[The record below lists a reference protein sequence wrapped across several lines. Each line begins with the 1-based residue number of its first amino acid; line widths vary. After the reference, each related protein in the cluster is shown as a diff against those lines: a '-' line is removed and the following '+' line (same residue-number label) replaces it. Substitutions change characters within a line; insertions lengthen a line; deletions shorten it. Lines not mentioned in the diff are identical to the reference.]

1 MKLAN
6 KNSCGFDG
14 ISTNLLKIIEPAI
27 TKPLTILT
35 NQVLCTGMFPDKLKI
50 AKVIP
55 IHKKGDATVFNNYRP
70 ISLLPAISK
79 VGLLEK
85 IIYDQLSCYLNDS
98 KLVFNNQYGFR
109 SMHSTDYAALELI
122 DRIITQMDKDELPI
136 NIYLDLSKAF
146 DTIDHSILINKLE
159 YYGIKGSHLRLI
171 HSYLSNRK
179 QYTEINNT
187 KSNILSITT
196 GVPQGSI
203 LGPLLFIIY
212 INDLAEASDMFNIIM
227 YADDTTLTSTIITF
241 SDNTNN
247 DNVEA
252 SLNAELRKIN
262 EWLQINKLSLNISKS
277 KYMIFQKVDKDVQ
290 HLTLNIDNTNI
301 ERVYELKKLGLILDA
316 NLNWKKHLGKISNQ
330 CSKKIGI
337 LNKLKHTLPQEIK
350 IILYNSLILP
360 HINYCIMAWGFHSN
374 RILKLQK
381 KALRIITLS
390 KYDSHSEPLYTK
402 LGFLKVDDIFKLQ

>member
-1 MKLAN
+1 MEEEIISRTTMKLAN
-6 KNSCGFDG
+6 TNSCGFDG

-35 NQVLCTGMFPDKLKI
+35 NQVLCTGVFPDKLKI

-55 IHKKGDATVFNNYRP
+55 IHTKSDATVFNNYRP

-79 VGLLEK
+79 ILEK

-98 KLVFNNQYGFR
+98 KLLFDNQYVFR
-109 SMHSTDYAALELI
+109 SMHSTEYAALELI
-122 DRIITQMDKDELPI
+122 DRIITQMDNNELPI

-146 DTIDHSILINKLE
+146 DTIDHSIVINKLE
-159 YYGIKGSHLRLI
+159 YYGIKESHLRLL

-187 KSNILSITT
+187 KSNILPITT
-196 GVPQGSI
+196 GVSQGSI

-212 INDLAEASDMFNIIM
+212 INDFAEASRMFNFIM
-227 YADDTTLTSTIITF
+227 YADDTTLTSSINTF
-241 SDNTNN
+241 NGNTND
-247 DNVEA
+247 DNVET
-252 SLNAELRKIN
+252 SLNAELLKIN

-277 KYMIFQKVDKDVQ
+277 KYMIFQKVDEDVE

-301 ERVYELKKLGLILDA
+301 ERVYEFKFLGLMLDA

-330 CSKKIGI
+330 RSKK
-337 LNKLKHTLPQEIK
+337 
-350 IILYNSLILP
+350 
-360 HINYCIMAWGFHSN
+360 
-374 RILKLQK
+374 
-381 KALRIITLS
+381 
-390 KYDSHSEPLYTK
+390 
-402 LGFLKVDDIFKLQ
+402 